1 MSNRTADEP
10 AMLPTLSRS
19 LFLAATALLAGAVA
33 GLWDL
38 SAAELEGTLLILGL
52 SGFGLGLVAPRGA
65 PLLALAVAAGV
76 LGAHLASPVPPG
88 AQLSPLESGLI
99 SAAVAALPAGIGAG
113 LGALFSG
120 SARRLVVR

>member
-1 MSNRTADEP
+1 MSP
-10 AMLPTLSRS
+10 ALSRS

-65 PLLALAVAAGV
+65 PLLALAVAGGV
-76 LGAHLASPVPPG
+76 LGAHLASPAPPG
-88 AQLSPLESGLI
+88 AQLTPWESGLI
-99 SAAVAALPAGIGAG
+99 SAAVAALPAGVGAG
-113 LGALFSG
+113 LGALVSG
-120 SARRLVVR
+120 GARRLAMW